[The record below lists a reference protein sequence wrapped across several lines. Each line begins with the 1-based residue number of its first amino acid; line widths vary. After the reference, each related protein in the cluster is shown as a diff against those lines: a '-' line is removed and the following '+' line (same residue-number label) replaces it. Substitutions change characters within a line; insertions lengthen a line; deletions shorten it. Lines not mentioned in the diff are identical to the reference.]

1 MWLPS
6 LPPLPLGIAKSR
18 AQLGDWTTTTTI
30 SGLGWEQCLFMFLEG
45 ISDFGIRVD
54 CLLRGSWSQW
64 HGPGGLCSWAL
75 GGLGSTHSREGLSN
89 LRVSWAAFAG
99 NSSFGDDSL
108 WWEGLSFLSRRTEV
122 QVQRKVMAP
131 SVSLGSAKQASTVD
145 LAHQPGYH
153 GQRTKETF

>member
-99 NSSFGDDSL
+99 YSSFGDDSL